1 MILPPYAE
9 NDDVDYVIELGE
21 DTKSLEEVELMLG
34 ITKEVKTSFQ
44 SKTHKLEDLRY
55 IAWIRMRPSPVH

>member
-34 ITKEVKTSFQ
+34 ITKEVKTPFQ
-44 SKTHKLEDLRY
+44 SKIHKLRDLRY
-55 IAWIRMRPSPVH
+55 IAWIRMRPSAVH